1 MNFDELKLNPQLIE
15 AIGYANYVKAT
26 PIQEL
31 SIPIILEG
39 RDIIGCAQTGTGKTA
54 AFALPVMSKLLENE
68 TTKIQALVI
77 VPTRELAIQ
86 IVQWM
91 DGLSY
96 FTNISAMSVYG
107 GGDGISFEQ
116 EKTALKGGANIIVAT
131 PGRLLSHLNLGYVD
145 FSDLKFLILDE
156 ADRMLDMG
164 FYDDIMRVVNI
175 IPKTRQT
182 LMFSA
187 TMPAK
192 IRQLATKILNNPAEV
207 SIAISKPAEGV
218 VQGAYLTYDA
228 QKVSLI
234 KKLLIGKEKE
244 LKSVIIF
251 ASRKETVKSLETE
264 LKKQKLNVR
273 SIHSDLE
280 QNEREDVMR
289 MFKSRQIQALVA
301 TDIVS
306 RGIDIDDIG
315 LVINYDV
322 PGDAEDY
329 IHRIGRTARAESTG
343 VAITFINEKDQEKF
357 QRIEKFLEK
366 EIQKIPMPEEIG
378 QGPVYD
384 PKANAGAGRNS
395 IHGKGR
401 KPGPGRSGSGAR
413 SGSSRPPH
421 KRAS

>member
-54 AFALPVMSKLLENE
+54 AFALPVMSKLLEKE
-68 TTKIQALVI
+68 TNKIQALVI

-116 EKTALKGGANIIVAT
+116 EKTALRQGANIIVAT

-145 FSDLKFLILDE
+145 FSELKFLILDE

-164 FYDDIMRVVNI
+164 FFDDIMKVVNT
-175 IPKTRQT
+175 IPKERQT

-187 TMPAK
+187 TMPQK
-192 IRQLATKILNNPAEV
+192 IRLLANKILRDPAEI

-218 VQGAYLTYDA
+218 VQGAYLAYDA
-228 QKVSLI
+228 QKVPLI
-234 KKLLIGKEKE
+234 KKLLVGKEEE

-264 LKKQKLNVR
+264 LRKQKLSVR

-280 QNEREDVMR
+280 QSEREEVMR
-289 MFKSRQIQALVA
+289 MFKSRQIQGLVA

-315 LVINYDV
+315 LVINFDV

-343 VAITFINEKDQEKF
+343 VAITFINEQDQEKF
-357 QRIEKFLEK
+357 SRIEKFLEK
-366 EIQKIPMPEEIG
+366 TVQKIPLPEG
-378 QGPVYD
+378 LGTGPVYD
-384 PKANAGAGRNS
+384 PAAHKGSGRSNFRGKVGKPGGN
-395 IHGKGR
+395 GKGNS
-401 KPGPGRSGSGAR
+401 SGSFRRA
-413 SGSSRPPH
+413 PH
-421 KRAS
+421 KKA

>member
-1 MNFDELKLNPQLIE
+1 MNFSELNLNPQLIE

-26 PIQEL
+26 PIQEM
-31 SIPIILEG
+31 SIPIILQG

-54 AFALPVMSKLLENE
+54 AFALPVMSKLLEKE
-68 TTKIQALVI
+68 TNKIQALVI

-116 EKTALKGGANIIVAT
+116 EKTALSKGANIIVAT

-145 FSDLKFLILDE
+145 FSELRFLILDE

-164 FYDDIMRVVNI
+164 FFDDIMRIVNT
-175 IPKTRQT
+175 IPKQRQT
-182 LMFSA
+182 LLFSA

-192 IRQLATKILNNPAEV
+192 IRMLAGKILNDPAEI

-218 VQGAYLTYDA
+218 VQGAYMVYDSL
-228 QKVSLI
+228 KVSLI
-234 KKLLIGKEKE
+234 KKLLVGKEEE

-264 LKKQKLNVR
+264 LRKQKLSVR

-280 QNEREDVMR
+280 QSEREDVMR
-289 MFKSRQIQALVA
+289 LFKSRQIQGLVA

-315 LVINYDV
+315 LVINFDV

-343 VAITFINEKDQEKF
+343 VAITFVNDKDREKF
-357 QRIEKFLEK
+357 LRIEKFLEK
-366 EIQKIPMPEEIG
+366 SVQKIPLPEGLE
-378 QGPVYD
+378 
-384 PKANAGAGRNS
+384 AGAVYEPRS
-395 IHGKGR
+395 KFGKGGKGQSR
-401 KPGPGRSGSGAR
+401 GSGGSGSSHSG
-413 SGSSRPPH
+413 SKQGSSRPPH
-421 KRAS
+421 RKAH

>member
-54 AFALPVMSKLLENE
+54 AFALPVMSKLLEKE
-68 TTKIQALVI
+68 TSKIQALVI

-116 EKTALKGGANIIVAT
+116 EKTALKEGANIIVAT

-145 FSDLKFLILDE
+145 FSELKFLILDE

-164 FYDDIMRVVNI
+164 FFDDIMKVVNT
-175 IPKTRQT
+175 IPKERQT

-187 TMPAK
+187 TMPSK
-192 IRQLATKILNNPAEV
+192 IRMLANKILRDPAEV

-218 VQGAYLTYDA
+218 VQGAYLAYDA
-228 QKVSLI
+228 QKVPLI
-234 KKLLIGKEKE
+234 KKLLVGKEEE

-264 LKKQKLNVR
+264 LRKQKLSVR

-280 QNEREDVMR
+280 QSEREEVMR
-289 MFKSRQIQALVA
+289 LFKSRQIQGLVA

-315 LVINYDV
+315 LVINFDV

-343 VAITFINEKDQEKF
+343 VAITFVNEKDQEKF
-357 QRIEKFLEK
+357 ERIEKFLEK
-366 EIQKIPMPEEIG
+366 IIQKIPLPEG
-378 QGPVYD
+378 MGDGPVYD
-384 PKANAGAGRNS
+384 PKANRGS
-395 IHGKGR
+395 GKPQFRRGG
-401 KPGPGRSGSGAR
+401 KPGSNGGNKSGNLKRA
-413 SGSSRPPH
+413 PH
-421 KRAS
+421 KKAQ

>member
-1 MNFDELKLNPQLIE
+1 MNFSELNLNPQLIE

-26 PIQEL
+26 PIQEM
-31 SIPIILEG
+31 SIPIILQG

-54 AFALPVMSKLLENE
+54 AFALPVMSKLLEKE
-68 TTKIQALVI
+68 TNKIQALVI

-116 EKTALKGGANIIVAT
+116 EKTALKEGANIIVAT

-145 FSDLKFLILDE
+145 FSELKFLVLDE

-164 FYDDIMRVVNI
+164 FFDDIMKVVNT
-175 IPKTRQT
+175 IPKERQT

-192 IRQLATKILNNPAEV
+192 IRLLANKILKDPAEI

-218 VQGAYLTYDA
+218 VQGAYLAYDA
-228 QKVSLI
+228 QKVPLI
-234 KKLLIGKEKE
+234 KKLLIGKEDE

-264 LKKQKLNVR
+264 LKKQKLSVR

-280 QNEREDVMR
+280 QSEREEVMR
-289 MFKSRQIQALVA
+289 LFKSRQIQALVA

-315 LVINYDV
+315 LVINFDV

-343 VAITFINEKDQEKF
+343 VAITFINEKDQEKYM
-357 QRIEKFLEK
+357 RIEKFLEK
-366 EIQKIPMPEEIG
+366 TIQKIPLPEGLGE
-378 QGPVYD
+378 GPVYD
-384 PKANAGAGRNS
+384 PKANAGAGKPHFRKGGKPGS
-395 IHGKGR
+395 AGSGKGGGNFR
-401 KPGPGRSGSGAR
+401 RA
-413 SGSSRPPH
+413 PH
-421 KRAS
+421 KKAQ

>member
-1 MNFDELKLNPQLIE
+1 MNFSELNLNPQLIE

-26 PIQEL
+26 PIQEM
-31 SIPIILEG
+31 SIPIILQG

-54 AFALPVMSKLLENE
+54 AFALPVMSKLLEKE
-68 TTKIQALVI
+68 TNKIQALVI

-116 EKTALKGGANIIVAT
+116 EKTALSKGANIIVAT
-131 PGRLLSHLNLGYVD
+131 PGRLLSHLNLGYVN
-145 FSDLKFLILDE
+145 FSELRFLILDE

-164 FYDDIMRVVNI
+164 FFDDIMRIVNT
-175 IPKTRQT
+175 IPKQRQT
-182 LMFSA
+182 LLFSA

-192 IRQLATKILNNPAEV
+192 IRMLAGKILNDPAEI

-218 VQGAYLTYDA
+218 VQGAYMVYDSL
-228 QKVSLI
+228 KVSLI
-234 KKLLIGKEKE
+234 KKLLVGKEEE

-264 LKKQKLNVR
+264 LRKQKLSVR

-280 QNEREDVMR
+280 QSEREDVMR
-289 MFKSRQIQALVA
+289 LFKSRQIQGLVA

-315 LVINYDV
+315 LVINFDV

-343 VAITFINEKDQEKF
+343 VAITFVNDKDREKF

-366 EIQKIPMPEEIG
+366 SVQKIPLPEGLE
-378 QGPVYD
+378 
-384 PKANAGAGRNS
+384 AGAVYEPRS
-395 IHGKGR
+395 KFGKGGKGQSR
-401 KPGPGRSGSGAR
+401 GSGGSGSSHSG
-413 SGSSRPPH
+413 SKQGSSRPPH
-421 KRAS
+421 RKAH

>member
-1 MNFDELKLNPQLIE
+1 MNFNELNLNPQLLE
-15 AIGYANYVKAT
+15 AISYANYVKAT
-26 PIQEL
+26 PIQEM
-31 SIPIILEG
+31 SIPLILQG
-39 RDIIGCAQTGTGKTA
+39 RDMIGCAQTGTGKTA
-54 AFALPVMSKLLENE
+54 AFALPVMSKLLERE
-68 TTKIQALVI
+68 TNKIQALVI

-116 EKTALKGGANIIVAT
+116 EKTALRKGANIIVAT

-145 FSDLKFLILDE
+145 FSELRFLILDE

-164 FYDDIMRVVNI
+164 FFDDIMKVVNT
-175 IPKTRQT
+175 IPKERQT
-182 LMFSA
+182 LLFSA

-192 IRQLATKILNNPAEV
+192 IRQLASKILRDPAEI

-218 VQGAYLTYDA
+218 VQGAYMVYDS

-234 KKLLIGKEKE
+234 KKLLVGKEEE

-264 LKKQKLNVR
+264 LRKQKLSVR

-280 QNEREDVMR
+280 QSEREEVMR
-289 MFKSRQIQALVA
+289 MFKSRQIQGLVA

-315 LVINYDV
+315 LVINFDV

-343 VAITFINEKDQEKF
+343 VAITFVNEKDQEKF
-357 QRIEKFLEK
+357 LRIEKFLEK
-366 EIQKIPMPEEIG
+366 KVQKIPLPEGLEAG
-378 QGPVYD
+378 AVYD
-384 PKANAGAGRNS
+384 QRSKSGGRNNS
-395 IHGKGR
+395 R
-401 KPGPGRSGSGAR
+401 GRSGPGGKPQHGGKSFSG
-413 SGSSRPPH
+413 RPPH
-421 KRAS
+421 KKAS

>member
-1 MNFDELKLNPQLIE
+1 MNFSELNLNPQLIE

-26 PIQEL
+26 PIQEM
-31 SIPIILEG
+31 SIPIILQG

-54 AFALPVMSKLLENE
+54 AFALPVMSKLLEKE
-68 TTKIQALVI
+68 TNKIQALVI

-116 EKTALKGGANIIVAT
+116 EKTALKEGANIIVAT

-145 FSDLKFLILDE
+145 FSELKFLVLDE

-164 FYDDIMRVVNI
+164 FFDDIMKVVNT
-175 IPKTRQT
+175 IPKERQT

-192 IRQLATKILNNPAEV
+192 IRLLANKILKDPAEI

-218 VQGAYLTYDA
+218 VQGAYLAYDA
-228 QKVSLI
+228 QKVPLI
-234 KKLLIGKEKE
+234 KKLLVGKEDE

-264 LKKQKLNVR
+264 LKKQKLSVR

-280 QNEREDVMR
+280 QSEREEVMR
-289 MFKSRQIQALVA
+289 LFKSRQIQALVA

-315 LVINYDV
+315 LVINFDV

-343 VAITFINEKDQEKF
+343 VAITFINEKDQEKYM
-357 QRIEKFLEK
+357 RIEKFLEK
-366 EIQKIPMPEEIG
+366 TIQKIPLPEGLGE
-378 QGPVYD
+378 GPVYD
-384 PKANAGAGRNS
+384 PKANAGAGKPHFRKA
-395 IHGKGR
+395 G
-401 KPGPGRSGSGAR
+401 KPGSSGSGKGGGNFRRA
-413 SGSSRPPH
+413 PH
-421 KRAS
+421 KKAQ

>member
-1 MNFDELKLNPQLIE
+1 MNFNELNLNSQLLE
-15 AIGYANYVKAT
+15 AISYAGYVKAT
-26 PIQEL
+26 PVQEL

-39 RDIIGCAQTGTGKTA
+39 RDIIACAQTGTGKTA
-54 AFALPVMSKLLENE
+54 AFALPVMSKLLEKE
-68 TTKIQALVI
+68 TNKIQALVI

-116 EKTALKGGANIIVAT
+116 EKTALTKGANIIVAT
-131 PGRLLSHLNLGYVD
+131 PGRLLSHLNLGYVNFD
-145 FSDLKFLILDE
+145 ELKFLEYAPVVFLSAKIGTGIPLLFKLVKKVSDSVNQRITKGELNRFVE

-164 FYDDIMRVVNI
+164 FFDDIMRVVNT
-175 IPKTRQT
+175 IPKERQT

-187 TMPAK
+187 TMPQK
-192 IRQLATKILNNPAEV
+192 IRQLANKILRDPAEV

-218 VQGAYLTYDA
+218 VQGAYMAYDA
-228 QKVSLI
+228 QKVPLI
-234 KKLLIGKEKE
+234 KKLLVGKEEE

-264 LKKQKLNVR
+264 LRKQKLSVR

-280 QNEREDVMR
+280 QSEREEVMR
-289 MFKSRQIQALVA
+289 MFKSRQIQGLVA

-315 LVINYDV
+315 LVINFDV

-343 VAITFINEKDQEKF
+343 VAITFINDKDQEKF
-357 QRIEKFLEK
+357 QKIEKFL
-366 EIQKIPMPEEIG
+366 
-378 QGPVYD
+378 
-384 PKANAGAGRNS
+384 
-395 IHGKGR
+395 
-401 KPGPGRSGSGAR
+401 
-413 SGSSRPPH
+413 
-421 KRAS
+421 

>member
-1 MNFDELKLNPQLIE
+1 MNFNELNLNSQLLE
-15 AIGYANYVKAT
+15 AISYAGYVKAT
-26 PIQEL
+26 PVQEL

-39 RDIIGCAQTGTGKTA
+39 RDIIACAQTGTGKTA
-54 AFALPVMSKLLENE
+54 AFALPVMSKLLEKE
-68 TTKIQALVI
+68 TNKIQALVI

-116 EKTALKGGANIIVAT
+116 EKTALTKGANIIVAT
-131 PGRLLSHLNLGYVD
+131 PGRLLSHLNLGYVNFD
-145 FSDLKFLILDE
+145 ELKFLILDE

-164 FYDDIMRVVNI
+164 FFDDIMRVVNT
-175 IPKTRQT
+175 IPKERQT

-187 TMPAK
+187 TMPQK
-192 IRQLATKILNNPAEV
+192 IRQLANKILRDPAEV

-218 VQGAYLTYDA
+218 VQGAYMAYDA
-228 QKVSLI
+228 QKVPLI
-234 KKLLIGKEKE
+234 KKLLVGKEEE

-264 LKKQKLNVR
+264 LRKQKLSVR

-280 QNEREDVMR
+280 QSEREEVMR
-289 MFKSRQIQALVA
+289 MFKSRQIQGLVA

-315 LVINYDV
+315 LVINFDV

-343 VAITFINEKDQEKF
+343 VAITFINDKDQEKF
-357 QRIEKFLEK
+357 QKIEKFLEK
-366 EIQKIPMPEEIG
+366 TIQKIPLPEGLGE
-378 QGPVYD
+378 GPAYD
-384 PKANAGAGRNS
+384 PKAHGGGGRS
-395 IHGKGR
+395 HFQGKG
-401 KPGPGRSGSGAR
+401 GRSGSHS
-413 SGSSRPPH
+413 SGRGNSGPRRAPH
-421 KRAS
+421 KKAP

>member
-1 MNFDELKLNPQLIE
+1 MNFSELNLHPQLLE

-26 PIQEL
+26 PIQEM
-31 SIPIILEG
+31 SIPIILQG

-54 AFALPVMSKLLENE
+54 AFALPVMSKLLEKE
-68 TTKIQALVI
+68 TNKIQALVI

-107 GGDGISFEQ
+107 GGDGMSFEQ
-116 EKTALKGGANIIVAT
+116 EKTALSKGANIIVAT

-145 FSDLKFLILDE
+145 FSELRFLILDE

-164 FYDDIMRVVNI
+164 FFDDIMRIVGT
-175 IPKTRQT
+175 IPKQRQT
-182 LMFSA
+182 LLFSA
-187 TMPAK
+187 TMPTK
-192 IRQLATKILNNPAEV
+192 IRMLAGKILNDPAEI

-218 VQGAYLTYDA
+218 VQGAYMVYDSL
-228 QKVSLI
+228 KVSLI
-234 KKLLIGKEKE
+234 KKLLVGKEEE

-264 LKKQKLNVR
+264 LRKQKLSVR

-280 QNEREDVMR
+280 QSEREEVMR
-289 MFKSRQIQALVA
+289 MFKSRQIQGLVA

-315 LVINYDV
+315 LVINFDV

-343 VAITFINEKDQEKF
+343 VAITFVNEKDQEKF

-366 EIQKIPMPEEIG
+366 SIQKIPVPEGLE
-378 QGPVYD
+378 
-384 PKANAGAGRNS
+384 AGAVYQPRS
-395 IHGKGR
+395 K
-401 KPGPGRSGSGAR
+401 SGSGGR
-413 SGSSRPPH
+413 NNFRGKGGSGSSSSNSNRSSGSSRPPH
-421 KRAS
+421 KKAI

>member
-1 MNFDELKLNPQLIE
+1 MYWTFRLYLERFQSTNKKMNFNELNLNPQLLE
-15 AIGYANYVKAT
+15 AIGYAGYVKAT
-26 PIQEL
+26 PVQEL

-39 RDIIGCAQTGTGKTA
+39 RDIIACAQTGTGKTA
-54 AFALPVMSKLLENE
+54 AFALPVMSKLLEKE
-68 TTKIQALVI
+68 TNKIQALVI

-116 EKTALKGGANIIVAT
+116 EKTALTKGANIIVAT
-131 PGRLLSHLNLGYVD
+131 PGRLLSHLNLGYVNFD
-145 FSDLKFLILDE
+145 ELKFLILDE

-164 FYDDIMRVVNI
+164 FFDDIMRVVNT
-175 IPKTRQT
+175 IPKERQT

-187 TMPAK
+187 TMPQK
-192 IRQLATKILNNPAEV
+192 IRQLANKILRDPAEV
-207 SIAISKPAEGV
+207 SIAISKPAEG
-218 VQGAYLTYDA
+218 
-228 QKVSLI
+228 
-234 KKLLIGKEKE
+234 GKEEE

-264 LKKQKLNVR
+264 LRKQKLSVR

-280 QNEREDVMR
+280 QSEREEVMR
-289 MFKSRQIQALVA
+289 MFKSRQIQGLVA

-315 LVINYDV
+315 LVINFDV

-343 VAITFINEKDQEKF
+343 VAITFINDKDQEKF
-357 QRIEKFLEK
+357 QKIEKFLEK
-366 EIQKIPMPEEIG
+366 TIQKIPLPEGLGE
-378 QGPVYD
+378 GPVYD
-384 PKANAGAGRNS
+384 PKAHGGGGRS
-395 IHGKGR
+395 HFQGKGGR
-401 KPGPGRSGSGAR
+401 PNGQSSGRGNSGPRRA
-413 SGSSRPPH
+413 PH
-421 KRAS
+421 KKAQ

>member
-1 MNFDELKLNPQLIE
+1 MNFSELNLNPQLLE

-54 AFALPVMSKLLENE
+54 AFALPVMSKLLEKE
-68 TTKIQALVI
+68 TNKIQALVI

-116 EKTALKGGANIIVAT
+116 EKTALSKGANIIVAT

-145 FSDLKFLILDE
+145 FSELRFLILDE

-164 FYDDIMRVVNI
+164 FFDDIMRIVNT
-175 IPKTRQT
+175 IPKERQT
-182 LMFSA
+182 LLFSA
-187 TMPAK
+187 TMPPK
-192 IRQLATKILNNPAEV
+192 IRQLAGKILRDPAEV

-218 VQGAYLTYDA
+218 VQGAYMIYDS

-234 KKLLIGKEKE
+234 KKLLVGKEEE

-251 ASRKETVKSLETE
+251 AARKETVKSLESE
-264 LKKQKLNVR
+264 LRKQKLSVR

-280 QNEREDVMR
+280 QSEREEVMR
-289 MFKSRQIQALVA
+289 MFKSRQIQGLVA

-315 LVINYDV
+315 MVINFDV

-343 VAITFINEKDQEKF
+343 VAISFVNEKDQEKF
-357 QRIEKFLEK
+357 SRIEKFLEK
-366 EIQKIPMPEEIG
+366 SIQKIPLPEGLEA
-378 QGPVYD
+378 GPVY
-384 PKANAGAGRNS
+384 GAKHGS
-395 IHGKGR
+395 SGKGSFR
-401 KPGPGRSGSGAR
+401 GKGGSGGQR
-413 SGSSRPPH
+413 SPNKGSSRPPH
-421 KRAS
+421 RKAH

>member
-1 MNFDELKLNPQLIE
+1 MNFSELNLNPQLIE

-26 PIQEL
+26 PIQEM
-31 SIPIILEG
+31 SIPIILQG

-54 AFALPVMSKLLENE
+54 AFALPVMSKLLEKE
-68 TTKIQALVI
+68 TNKIQALVI

-116 EKTALKGGANIIVAT
+116 EKTALKEGANIIVAT

-145 FSDLKFLILDE
+145 FSELKFLVLDE

-164 FYDDIMRVVNI
+164 FFDDIMKVVNT
-175 IPKTRQT
+175 IPKERQT

-192 IRQLATKILNNPAEV
+192 IRLLANKILKDPAEI

-218 VQGAYLTYDA
+218 VQGAYLAYDA
-228 QKVSLI
+228 QKVPLI
-234 KKLLIGKEKE
+234 KKLLIGKEDE

-264 LKKQKLNVR
+264 LKKQKLSVR

-280 QNEREDVMR
+280 QSEREEVMR
-289 MFKSRQIQALVA
+289 LFKSRQIQALVA

-315 LVINYDV
+315 LVINFDV

-343 VAITFINEKDQEKF
+343 VAITFINEKDQEKYM
-357 QRIEKFLEK
+357 RIEKFLEK
-366 EIQKIPMPEEIG
+366 TIQKIPLPEGLGE
-378 QGPVYD
+378 GPVYD
-384 PKANAGAGRNS
+384 PKAHA
-395 IHGKGR
+395 
-401 KPGPGRSGSGAR
+401 GSGKPHFIKGGKST
-413 SGSSRPPH
+413 SGSSGKGGGNFRRTPH
-421 KRAS
+421 KKAQ

>member
-1 MNFDELKLNPQLIE
+1 MNFDELNLHPQLIE
-15 AIGYANYVKAT
+15 AISYANYVKAT
-26 PIQEL
+26 PIQEM
-31 SIPIILEG
+31 SIPIILQG
-39 RDIIGCAQTGTGKTA
+39 RDLIGCAQTGTGKTA
-54 AFALPVMSKLLENE
+54 AFALPVMSKLLEKE
-68 TTKIQALVI
+68 AHDTQALVI

-86 IVQWM
+86 IAQWM

-96 FTNISAMSVYG
+96 FTNISAMAVYG

-116 EKTALKGGANIIVAT
+116 EKTAFTKGANIIVAT
-131 PGRLLSHLNLGYVD
+131 PGRLLSHINLGYVN
-145 FSDLKFLILDE
+145 FSALKFLILDE

-164 FYDDIMRVVNI
+164 FFDDIMKVINVL
-175 IPKTRQT
+175 PKERQT
-182 LMFSA
+182 LLFSA

-192 IRQLATKILNNPAEV
+192 IRQLASKILRDPAEV

-218 VQGAYLTYDA
+218 VQGAYMAYDA
-228 QKVSLI
+228 QKVPLI
-234 KKLLIGKEKE
+234 KKLLIGKEDE

-264 LKKQKLNVR
+264 LKKQKLKVR

-280 QNEREDVMR
+280 QNEREEVMR

-315 LVINYDV
+315 LVINFDV

-343 VAITFINEKDQEKF
+343 VAITFINDKDPDKF
-357 QRIEKFLEK
+357 MRIEQFLGK
-366 EIQKIPMPEEIG
+366 TIQKIPLPEGLGE
-378 QGPVYD
+378 GPPYVSR
-384 PKANAGAGRNS
+384 PKGSGGGFHHKGGSGGGGGRR
-395 IHGKGR
+395 KGPS
-401 KPGPGRSGSGAR
+401 KPGFQK
-413 SGSSRPPH
+413 RP
-421 KRAS
+421 SNSTGQ

>member
-1 MNFDELKLNPQLIE
+1 MNFSELNLNPQLLE

-54 AFALPVMSKLLENE
+54 AFALPVMSRLLEKE
-68 TTKIQALVI
+68 TNKIQALVI

-116 EKTALKGGANIIVAT
+116 EKTALSKGANIIVAT

-145 FSDLKFLILDE
+145 FSELRFLILDE

-164 FYDDIMRVVNI
+164 FFDDIMRIVNT
-175 IPKTRQT
+175 IPKERQT
-182 LMFSA
+182 LLFSA
-187 TMPAK
+187 TMPPK
-192 IRQLATKILNNPAEV
+192 IRQLAGKILRDPAEV

-218 VQGAYLTYDA
+218 VQGAYMIYDS

-234 KKLLIGKEKE
+234 KKLLVGKEEE

-251 ASRKETVKSLETE
+251 AARKETVKSLESE
-264 LKKQKLNVR
+264 LRKQKLSVR

-280 QNEREDVMR
+280 QSEREEVMR
-289 MFKSRQIQALVA
+289 MFKSRQIQGLVA

-315 LVINYDV
+315 MVINFDV

-343 VAITFINEKDQEKF
+343 VAISFVSEKDQEKF
-357 QRIEKFLEK
+357 SRIEKFLEK
-366 EIQKIPMPEEIG
+366 SIQKIPLPEGLEA
-378 QGPVYD
+378 GPVYG
-384 PKANAGAGRNS
+384 PKHGS
-395 IHGKGR
+395 SGKGSFR
-401 KPGPGRSGSGAR
+401 GKGGSGGQR
-413 SGSSRPPH
+413 SPNKGSSRPPH
-421 KRAS
+421 RKAN

>member
-1 MNFDELKLNPQLIE
+1 MNFNELNLNSQLLE
-15 AIGYANYVKAT
+15 AISYAGYVKAT
-26 PIQEL
+26 PVQEL

-39 RDIIGCAQTGTGKTA
+39 RDIIACAQTGTGKTA
-54 AFALPVMSKLLENE
+54 AFALPVMSKLLEKE
-68 TTKIQALVI
+68 TNKIQALVI

-116 EKTALKGGANIIVAT
+116 EKTALTKGANIIVAT
-131 PGRLLSHLNLGYVD
+131 PGRLLSHLNLGYVNFD
-145 FSDLKFLILDE
+145 ELKFLILDE

-164 FYDDIMRVVNI
+164 FFDDIMRVVNT
-175 IPKTRQT
+175 IPKERQT

-187 TMPAK
+187 TMPQK
-192 IRQLATKILNNPAEV
+192 IRQLANKILRDPAEV

-218 VQGAYLTYDA
+218 VQGAYMAYDA
-228 QKVSLI
+228 QKVPLI
-234 KKLLIGKEKE
+234 KKLLVGKEEE

-264 LKKQKLNVR
+264 LRKQKLSVR

-280 QNEREDVMR
+280 QSEREEVMR
-289 MFKSRQIQALVA
+289 MFKSRQIQGLVA

-315 LVINYDV
+315 LVINFDV

-343 VAITFINEKDQEKF
+343 VAITFINDKDQEKF
-357 QRIEKFLEK
+357 QKIEKFLEK
-366 EIQKIPMPEEIG
+366 TIQKIPLPEGLGE
-378 QGPVYD
+378 GPAYD
-384 PKANAGAGRNS
+384 PKAHGGGRS
-395 IHGKGR
+395 HFQGKGGR
-401 KPGPGRSGSGAR
+401 PGGQ
-413 SGSSRPPH
+413 GSSRGNSGPRRAPH
-421 KRAS
+421 KKAQ

>member
-1 MNFDELKLNPQLIE
+1 MNFNELNLNSQLLE
-15 AIGYANYVKAT
+15 AISYAGYVKAT
-26 PIQEL
+26 PVQEL

-39 RDIIGCAQTGTGKTA
+39 RDIIACAQTGTGKTA
-54 AFALPVMSKLLENE
+54 AFALPVMSKLLEKE
-68 TTKIQALVI
+68 TNKIQALVI

-116 EKTALKGGANIIVAT
+116 EKTALTKGANIIVAT
-131 PGRLLSHLNLGYVD
+131 PGRLLSHLNLGYVNFD
-145 FSDLKFLILDE
+145 ELKFLILDE

-164 FYDDIMRVVNI
+164 FFDDIMRVVNT
-175 IPKTRQT
+175 IPKERQT

-187 TMPAK
+187 TMPQK
-192 IRQLATKILNNPAEV
+192 IRQLANKILRDPAEV

-218 VQGAYLTYDA
+218 VQGAYMAYDA
-228 QKVSLI
+228 QKVPLI
-234 KKLLIGKEKE
+234 KKLLVGKEEE

-264 LKKQKLNVR
+264 LRKQKLSVR

-280 QNEREDVMR
+280 QSEREEVMR
-289 MFKSRQIQALVA
+289 MFKSRKIQGLVA

-315 LVINYDV
+315 LVINFDV

-343 VAITFINEKDQEKF
+343 VAITFINDKDQEKF

-366 EIQKIPMPEEIG
+366 TIQKIPLPDGLGE
-378 QGPVYD
+378 GPAYD
-384 PKANAGAGRNS
+384 PKAHGGGRSNFQ
-395 IHGKGR
+395 GKGR
-401 KPGPGRSGSGAR
+401 RPGGNGPARGNSGPRRA
-413 SGSSRPPH
+413 PH
-421 KRAS
+421 KKAQ

>member
-1 MNFDELKLNPQLIE
+1 MNFDELNLHPQLIE
-15 AIGYANYVKAT
+15 AISYANYVKAT
-26 PIQEL
+26 PIQEM
-31 SIPIILEG
+31 SIPIILQG
-39 RDIIGCAQTGTGKTA
+39 RDLIGCAQTGTGKTA
-54 AFALPVMSKLLENE
+54 AFALPVMSKLLEKE
-68 TTKIQALVI
+68 AHDTQALVI

-86 IVQWM
+86 IAQWM

-96 FTNISAMSVYG
+96 FTNISAMAVYG

-116 EKTALKGGANIIVAT
+116 EKTAFTKGANIIVAT
-131 PGRLLSHLNLGYVD
+131 PGRLLSHINLGYVN
-145 FSDLKFLILDE
+145 FSALKFLILDE

-164 FYDDIMRVVNI
+164 FFDDIMKVINVL
-175 IPKTRQT
+175 PKERQT
-182 LMFSA
+182 LLFSA

-192 IRQLATKILNNPAEV
+192 IRQLASKILRDPAEV

-218 VQGAYLTYDA
+218 VQGAYMAYDA
-228 QKVSLI
+228 QKVPLI
-234 KKLLIGKEKE
+234 KKLLIGKEDE

-264 LKKQKLNVR
+264 LKKQKLKVR

-280 QNEREDVMR
+280 QNEREEVMR

-315 LVINYDV
+315 LVINFDV

-343 VAITFINEKDQEKF
+343 VAITFINDKDPDKF
-357 QRIEKFLEK
+357 MRIEQFLGK
-366 EIQKIPMPEEIG
+366 TIQKIPLPEGLGE
-378 QGPVYD
+378 GPPYVSR
-384 PKANAGAGRNS
+384 PKGSGGGFHHKGGSGGGGGRR
-395 IHGKGR
+395 KGPS
-401 KPGPGRSGSGAR
+401 KPGFQKRPSNSAR
-413 SGSSRPPH
+413 Q
-421 KRAS
+421 